1 MNQTQT
7 GLYETLGRLLT
18 YPTKDVKQ
26 VASECYQKIQSSDS
40 PATVAVADF
49 VAQADKSSVAE
60 MQELYTRTF
69 EINPV
74 CALEVGWQLFGER
87 YERGT
92 FIVKMRETLRD
103 LNIPESTE
111 LPDHL
116 VHVLQ
121 AMDRLEQEEA
131 TQFAGLF
138 LVPAVNKMIAGFKDN
153 NNVYRGILG
162 GLVSEVKT
170 RFSLPA
176 QGVNDE

>member
-1 MNQTQT
+1 MSQTQI
-7 GLYETLGRLLT
+7 GLYETLGRLLI
-18 YPTKDVKQ
+18 YPTKDVKKI
-26 VASECYQKIQSSDS
+26 AGECNRTVRSSDS
-40 PATVAVADF
+40 PAATAVANYANHVESSTVAD
-49 VAQADKSSVAE
+49 

-92 FIVKMRETLRD
+92 FIVKMRQTLRD
-103 LNIPESTE
+103 LQISESTE

-121 AMDRLEQEEA
+121 ALDRLESDEA

-138 LVPAVNKMIAGFKDN
+138 LVPAVNKMIAGFKDK
-153 NNVYRGILG
+153 NNVYREILG
-162 GLVSEVKT
+162 GLVSEVRT
-170 RFSLPA
+170 RYSLPA
-176 QGVNDE
+176 QGENDE